1 MTVALS
7 GTEIAEKLELQF
19 PESII
24 ESDSSSF
31 VVKTETLLDIISL
44 LKSSPEFECN
54 YLSDITSVDYFDYF
68 DVVYHLT
75 STVHN
80 HSLVIKT
87 RCYGRENLSVPS
99 VTSLYRGA
107 NSQEREIYDL
117 MGINFEGHPNMK
129 RLFLWEGFEGH
140 PLRKDF
146 LEAPKVKNNK

>member
-1 MTVALS
+1 MTAALS
-7 GTEIAEKLELQF
+7 GKNVADKVAQQF

-24 ESDSSSF
+24 ESNESGITVNSDSLYDVISF
-31 VVKTETLLDIISL
+31 LKT
-44 LKSSPEFECN
+44 SPDYNFN
-54 YLSDITSVDYFDYF
+54 YLSDITAVDYFDYF

-99 VTSLYRGA
+99 IVELYKGA
-107 NSQEREIYDL
+107 NVQEREIYDL

-129 RLFLWEGFEGH
+129 RLFLWDGFQGH
-140 PLRKDF
+140 PLRKDY
-146 LEAPKVKNNK
+146 L